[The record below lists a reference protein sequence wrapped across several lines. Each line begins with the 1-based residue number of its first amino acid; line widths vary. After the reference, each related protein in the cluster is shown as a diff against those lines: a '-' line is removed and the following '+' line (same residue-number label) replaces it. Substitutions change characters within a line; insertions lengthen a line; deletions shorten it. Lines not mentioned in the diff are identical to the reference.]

1 MVFFM
6 GLGGANRGFL
16 LNLILKMV
24 THHRACSERN
34 RRGTEE
40 NYRIGKKT
48 IVSWI

>member
-24 THHRACSERN
+24 THHRACSERCQ
-34 RRGTEE
+34 RATEE

-48 IVSWI
+48 IVCWI